1 MHFVYD
7 EDLDKFIEF
16 DNEDDLI
23 YYYIC
28 KYYDTTFNSHIFSE
42 LLINK
47 RKREEKKYKRNI
59 KIKI

>member
-28 KYYDTTFNSHIFSE
+28 KYYDTTFNSHNFSE
-42 LLINK
+42 LLIN
-47 RKREEKKYKRNI
+47 I
-59 KIKI
+59 